1 MTAVKYNYF
10 VPNFPN
16 PYPSSNVSVTGFEY
30 DDKLLLMRLPTAP
43 LTNNGAKAD
52 FVVGADFSVRWLG
65 SDGVTRRISVPRGM
79 LTDLTSVPPGF
90 RWLIGRVGPWL
101 EAAIV
106 HDFLTIAWRTM
117 DGNGTRARRDFA
129 DAVMVAAMKRAEV
142 GIRKSF
148 ISFGIR
154 IAASVSYP
162 KRVDPAQQTRLYIDL
177 DKH

>member
-1 MTAVKYNYF
+1 MTDVKYNYF
-10 VPNFPN
+10 VPSFPN
-16 PYPSSNVSVTGFEY
+16 PYPASDVDVRGFEY
-30 DDKLLLMRLPTAP
+30 DDKLLLMRLPEAP
-43 LTNNGAKAD
+43 VTNNGAKAD
-52 FVVGADFSVRWLG
+52 FVVGADFSARGLG
-65 SDGVTRRISVPRGM
+65 SDGVTRRITVPRGM
-79 LTDLTSVPPGF
+79 MTDLTSVPPGF

-117 DGNGTRARRDFA
+117 DGQGSRARRNFA
-129 DAVMVAAMKRAEV
+129 DAIMVAAMKRAGV

-154 IAASVSYP
+154 IAAGISYP
-162 KRVDPAQQTRLYIDL
+162 QTVDPRTQTRLYIDL